1 MPVKKGTQIKKIDQ
15 QAFEQLCLIQCTESE
30 ICAVFDCDPTTLN
43 NWCKKTYK
51 RTFIEVAKEKRQVG
65 LMSLRRFQFKQAERN
80 TTMAIWLGKQY
91 LGQTEKVQTTLDTTG
106 GGLKIEVVHDVPD
119 EGTAPAVP
127 SNSGVEPTPSE
138 GGE

>member
-1 MPVKKGTQIKKIDQ
+1 MGKRGPKVREIEKDI
-15 QAFEQLCLIQCTESE
+15 FEELCKIQCTEAE
-30 ICAVFDCDPTTLN
+30 ICAVLSVSPDTLIK
-43 NWCKKTYK
+43 WCKRTYGKT
-51 RTFIEVAKEKRQVG
+51 FEEVAKEMRAVG
-65 LMSLRRFQFKQAERN
+65 CSNLRRFQFKQAERN

-119 EGTAPAVP
+119 EGTASAVP